1 MASYLLLAGIGSGP
15 DDRWS
20 LDERDED
27 NLAVALR
34 ELVPYTAEPDQAALV
49 HERDGATIAAW
60 DREGALRL
68 AELLPPAYADLSNA
82 LVRPYASQ

>member
-27 NLAVALR
+27 NLAVALP
-34 ELVPYTAEPDQAALV
+34 ELVRYTAEPDQAALV

-68 AELLPPAYADLSNA
+68 AELLPPACADLSNA
-82 LVRPYASQ
+82 LVRRYASQ